1 MKKKI
6 LSMVVILS
14 LMALATSFGFA
25 GGPAPKQ
32 TPVQAEKGQPVVV
45 KGKVTYTE
53 RVDKYFVNGE
63 RPLTQLMVVNPNPKL
78 LGQLSKN
85 GKFVTIQGHLA
96 GGADLLFIEKIDGKS
111 YREGPTAK

>member
-14 LMALATSFGFA
+14 VMVLAADFGFA
-25 GGPAPKQ
+25 GGPAPEKM
-32 TPVQAEKGQPVVV
+32 PAQAEKGMSVVI

-78 LGQLSKN
+78 LGQLSKS
-85 GKFVTIQGHLA
+85 GKIVSIQGHLA
-96 GGADLLFIEKIDGKS
+96 GGADLLFIEKIDGKP
-111 YREGPTAK
+111 YRE